1 MDYSGFIS
9 GGSNKKGNQPTSGY
23 EHIVDWLSRDTY
35 TAANM
40 AQYWS
45 GKSPY
50 GSVWEAAW
58 AGLSGKNRITFSKL
72 TGNPWSGLLLDI
84 GLSASTWIP
93 FGAPAR
99 LLKATRIPTIAD
111 RAFIAFAEKVPYLS
125 TAANATKNAIMI
137 GFVDPLYRTKLLSGV
152 MDSERALSKLKVS
165 DDLVR
170 MAKAGE
176 LTEDALKGLTPEAI
190 TGLKNV
196 SKYYGFVR
204 ETVQLPR
211 ELKAQAQGLRDAY
224 VELLKDYEKFEK
236 ANPKKAAS
244 FLNAMEYG
252 LAAPKNTHWGM
263 SDDFVRSIKEL
274 GVTDDEIAAIQHAI
288 VQPEIVGK
296 GVGQVDMYRE
306 TGHLMDSVPL
316 RPDQW
321 STPEFTQLMDAALS
335 KLDPSV
341 RKVYDNALQVQK
353 MMLDE
358 GVKRE
363 FITRKIIEDFAN
375 RTGLAHI
382 RHMPVNAAGAAVQ
395 KFTNEELTRLTSKM
409 TDSVGELEKNLKA
422 MNLPQ
427 KTIDEKVKD
436 LRGFLRKLSES
447 KVNNFFEKPENLV
460 EMDAKI
466 DLLLENMPEL
476 SPVRGTARELK
487 KIVKE
492 INQFRHVNGT
502 AANIEKLTGKKV
514 FETNLATISMAE
526 EMRLK
531 QAITYQDY
539 LKKLIDSNL
548 GFIERVA
555 DDFKAVDLP
564 KDFGLVQ
571 DEVLGS
577 FMVHKDLLR
586 PFRLSVSFASG
597 QGDDFMAVVKATDKI
612 TSAWKYGTLIP
623 FAKFHIRNLASEVS
637 FNMIA
642 GMNPLLDPKIFD
654 DYTDAVRI
662 WKAAKAGKGGE
673 EYLELIRKGV
683 VQTGFMRTEAAIKE
697 GSKLHKI
704 PVVGRYLMGAEKVG
718 SFTEEVPR
726 IAMYKW
732 AKRGGPARWKK
743 YGVLSAEDLT
753 RRFHV
758 DYGKTT
764 EFERGFMRRLMPFYS
779 WYRFNIPLHIQMIPN
794 APGFYANVE
803 KSRKALTE
811 ARGGDMPEWWS
822 PEYIREGYA
831 VGWSKKPGTRTYI
844 ILRGWY
850 PAVDINAILSI
861 KNMKDQFM
869 QMLHPVKVIPETIWG
884 YDTFRKRK
892 IPAYPGEKVKVF
904 GKNVP
909 ARLEHIM
916 APIRVIRETNALIF
930 GTGTKQNSFWD
941 RFVYTVFGKMYEVDV
956 EKTKKYLKYD
966 LNRMINDIDKG
977 IAKAKDHQD
986 YGTVKKLVVQKNK
999 LEAEVKRL

>member
-9 GGSNKKGNQPTSGY
+9 GNLNKKGNQPTSGF
-23 EHIVDWLSRDTY
+23 EKIVDVLSRGNY
-35 TAANM
+35 ASANV
-40 AQYWS
+40 AQYL
-45 GKSPY
+45 GGESPY
-50 GSVWEAAW
+50 GNIGEAAW
-58 AGLSGKNRITFSKL
+58 AGLSAKNRLTYSKL
-72 TGNPWSGLLLDI
+72 TGNPWSGLALDI
-84 GLSASTWIP
+84 ILDPTTWIP

-99 LLKATRIPTIAD
+99 FLKATKISTIAD
-111 RAFIAFAEKVPYLS
+111 RAFIAFAERVPYLG
-125 TAANATKNAIMI
+125 TASKAAKDAIMI

-152 MDSERALSKLKVS
+152 QSSERALSKLKVS
-165 DDLVR
+165 DDMVR
-170 MAKAGE
+170 LAKMGE
-176 LTEDALKGLTPEAI
+176 LTEDAMKGLAPEAV
-190 TGLKNV
+190 TELKNV
-196 SKYYGFVR
+196 SKYYGFVK
-204 ETVQLPR
+204 ETLNLPR
-211 ELKAQAQGLRDAY
+211 ELKAQSQGLQDAY
-224 VELLKDYEKFEK
+224 VELVRDYAKFEK

-274 GVTDDEIAAIQHAI
+274 GVTDGEVAAIQESVVRPQIIGQAAS
-288 VQPEIVGK
+288 
-296 GVGQVDMYRE
+296 QVDMFHK
-306 TGHLMDSVPL
+306 TGKIMDSVPL

-321 STPEFTQLMDAALS
+321 STPEFGQFMDIALS

-341 RKVYDNALQVQK
+341 RKVYDNALRVQK
-353 MMLDE
+353 VMLDE

-363 FITRKIIEDFAN
+363 FITHQIIEDFAN

-382 RHMPVNAAGAAVQ
+382 RHMPLNAAGAAAQ
-395 KFTNEELTRLTSKM
+395 KFTNEELSRLTSKM
-409 TDSVGELEKNLKA
+409 TDSVGALEKNLKEL
-422 MNLPQ
+422 NLPQ
-427 KTIDEKVKD
+427 KTIDEKVQG
-436 LRGFLRKLSES
+436 LRDFLHQLSES
-447 KVNNFFEKPENLV
+447 KVNNFFEKPEHLV
-460 EMDAKI
+460 EMDRKI
-466 DLLLENMPEL
+466 DLLIEEMPEL
-476 SPVRGTARELK
+476 AGARNTARELK
-487 KIVKE
+487 KIVRD
-492 INQFRHVNGT
+492 ISQFRHVNGT

-514 FETNLATISMAE
+514 FETNLATISLAE

-548 GFIERVA
+548 GFIKRVP
-555 DDFKAVDLP
+555 DTFRDIDLP

-571 DEVLGS
+571 DEILGS

-597 QGDDFMAVVKATDKI
+597 KGDDFMAVVKATDKI
-612 TSAWKYGTLIP
+612 TSVWKYGTLIP

-642 GMNPLLDPKIFD
+642 GMNPLLDPKIYD
-654 DYTDAVRI
+654 DYVSAAKL
-662 WKAAKAGKGGE
+662 WKVAKAGKGGE
-673 EYLELIRKGV
+673 EYYELIRKGV
-683 VQTGFMRTEAAIKE
+683 VQTGFMRTEAATIQ
-697 GSKLHKI
+697 GSKFHQI
-704 PVVGRYLMGAEKVG
+704 PVVGKYLMGAEKVG

-743 YGVLSAEDLT
+743 YNVLSAEDLT

-794 APGFYANVE
+794 APGFYANIE
-803 KSRKALTE
+803 KTRKAVTE
-811 ARGGDMPEWWS
+811 ARGGEMPESWA

-831 VGWSKKPGTRTYI
+831 VGWSKKPGARNYV

-850 PAVDINAILSI
+850 PPVDINGILSF
-861 KNMKDQFM
+861 KNLKDQFL
-869 QMLHPVKVIPETIWG
+869 QMVHPVKVIPETIWG
-884 YDTFRKRK
+884 YDTFTKRH

-904 GKNVP
+904 GQRVP
-909 ARLEHIM
+909 ARLEHIL
-916 APIRVIRETNALIF
+916 APIRVIREANALFF
-930 GTGTKQNSFWD
+930 GTGTNQNSFWD
-941 RFVYTVFGKMYEVDV
+941 KFVYSVFGKMYTVDIA
-956 EKTKKYLKYD
+956 KTKKYLKYD

-977 IAKAKDHQD
+977 IAKAKDNQD
-986 YGTVKKLVVQKNK
+986 YGTVKKLMVQKKK
-999 LEAEVKRL
+999 LENEAKRL